1 MLLLKQLLEEK
12 KKMLP
17 GLLLAL
23 LYLLL
28 RPLLKLLLSPF
39 NCLTFGLVGLL
50 LDAGFVLLADRWMD
64 GFAVDGFL
72 WALAASLM
80 TNFLREGAGMLAGKK
95 R

>member
-1 MLLLKQLLEEK
+1 MRRKWRRHGWPVCCWRCCICCCVRCSSSCC
-12 KKMLP
+12 LP
-17 GLLLAL
+17 LTAW
-23 LYLLL
+23 
-28 RPLLKLLLSPF
+28 
-39 NCLTFGLVGLL
+39 TFGLVGLL